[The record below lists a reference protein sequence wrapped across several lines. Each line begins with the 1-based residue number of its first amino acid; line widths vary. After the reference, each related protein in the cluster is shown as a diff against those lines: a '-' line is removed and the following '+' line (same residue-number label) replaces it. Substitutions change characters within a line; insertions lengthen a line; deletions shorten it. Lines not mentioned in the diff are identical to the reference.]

1 MSDWISGNYTL
12 SLEQMQQNAMD
23 FSLRMLGAG
32 WSPTAIAAVLGNM
45 QAESTINPGRWE
57 GGVPYKGGYGLVQ
70 WTPYT
75 KYSEWWGPGWENNG
89 DAQCERILWEVAN
102 GEQWFANPQAPI
114 VNPPLSF
121 AEFTHSGE
129 DVKTLANYFLWY
141 YEHPEIT
148 IQPQRG
154 ENAVYWLGFVLA
166 ILHKRKKTTLSPFV

>member
-1 MSDWISGNYTL
+1 M
-12 SLEQMQQNAMD
+12 
-23 FSLRMLGAG
+23 
-32 WSPTAIAAVLGNM
+32 
-45 QAESTINPGRWE
+45 
-57 GGVPYKGGYGLVQ
+57 PYKGGYGLVQ

-129 DVKTLANYFLWY
+129 DAKTLANYFLWY